1 MNCRSIQAS
10 FDERLDG
17 RLDAGRQQEFDA
29 HIADCA
35 ECRRE
40 WQAYAAAW
48 QTLLRHGAI
57 EPSFGFVERTLRRL
71 DEPETVVAPAR
82 WRLPRK
88 LSGWAMLATVVIA
101 IGLAGR
107 AGWQHYRGNKQA
119 QIYASVHEV
128 DFLGE
133 DFEVIASLDQ
143 LNGGNNL

>member
-1 MNCRSIQAS
+1 MNCKSIQAG

-17 RLDAGRQQEFDA
+17 RLDAARQQEFDA
-29 HIADCA
+29 HIAECA

-40 WQAYAAAW
+40 WQAYGAAW

-57 EPSFGFVERTLRRL
+57 EPSLGFVERTLRRL
-71 DEPETVVAPAR
+71 DEPETVAAPALWRPTVFR
-82 WRLPRK
+82 WVTLT
-88 LSGWAMLATVVIA
+88 AVAIA
-101 IGLAGR
+101 IGLGGR
-107 AGWQHYRGNKQA
+107 AGWQHYQRAKQA
-119 QIYASVHEV
+119 QIYASVREV